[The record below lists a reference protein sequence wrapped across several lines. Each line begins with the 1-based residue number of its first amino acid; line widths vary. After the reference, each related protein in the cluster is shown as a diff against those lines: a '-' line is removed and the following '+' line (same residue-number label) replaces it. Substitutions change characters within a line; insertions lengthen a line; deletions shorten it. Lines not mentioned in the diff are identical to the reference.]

1 MLVQTRVDPGFRTI
15 DYDSK
20 ELRKPLR
27 KAGNDVR
34 KLARKLIS
42 RRSVSDAGDFPGRDS
57 GEMQRSPS
65 RFIRRR
71 LSECRFITRHL
82 SFMGIVGQDQKRW
95 SNRGVTKNDPV
106 RR

>member
-27 KAGNDVR
+27 KAGNDG
-34 KLARKLIS
+34 L
-42 RRSVSDAGDFPGRDS
+42 FPRLVTFRAATLVKCNALYASKCPD
-57 GEMQRSPS
+57 QATPS